1 MGESLRVAGLRTSW
15 ILSGQAGACDRVTGG
30 HLRAV
35 RRTGGTRPI
44 MPSLVP
50 GIHAFEALR
59 CPKTWMAGLI
69 PDYVRGRHDTE
80 RVTLAVIPGTLGVI
94 PGERSEGR
102 GSPSG

>member
-1 MGESLRVAGLRTSW
+1 MGGTLRVAGLRTSW
-15 ILSGQAGACDRVTGG
+15 ILSGQAGACDLVTGVTSG
-30 HLRAV
+30 RSEGLAECD
-35 RRTGGTRPI
+35 
-44 MPSLVP
+44 PSCPALLP
-50 GIHAFEALR
+50 GVDAFEARR